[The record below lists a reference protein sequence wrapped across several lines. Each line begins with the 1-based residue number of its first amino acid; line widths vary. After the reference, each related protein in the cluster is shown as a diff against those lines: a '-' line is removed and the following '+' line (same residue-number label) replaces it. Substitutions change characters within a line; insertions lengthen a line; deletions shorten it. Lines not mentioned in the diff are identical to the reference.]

1 MSLWESN
8 WQQYASPGSFT
19 PAPKPGATGWQ
30 QYAPGGSFTPAP
42 TSSTAATAP
51 TGGGTNWG
59 QLGGLMGL
67 ANLGLAQMAQSNTAT
82 SFNQMQ
88 QTGGIFGDIDFG
100 TNLLAQ
106 NKDIFEQKDAP
117 RWAAKFQVNDP
128 FYRQFQTRQALAN
141 PGLAGRYS
149 AFVS

>member
-1 MSLWESN
+1 MSYFKNPTFGIDTTGAFGGIGDSLASN
-8 WQQYASPGSFT
+8 PFGGASLNVGGFTGSTPG
-19 PAPKPGATGWQ
+19 
-30 QYAPGGSFTPAP
+30 Y
-42 TSSTAATAP
+42 
-51 TGGGTNWG
+51 GGGLGTGQTNWG
-59 QLGGLMGL
+59 KLAGLQGL